1 MIFNTSYFPS
11 SLKLSTLAL
20 SMNAPSPN
28 RAKSKQGF
36 TLLEMSLVIMMLIAL
51 IAMSS
56 FGGSA
61 ISTWTKGRD
70 ASEILRGAYIAQR
83 TYLADNPTAPLSSL
97 SEAKL
102 LPYLPIKT
110 ATFPKVKGLDGTM
123 RSINVNVSPPVVK
136 DTSGSTYDP
145 SGSPKD
151 SLWDVGE

>member
-1 MIFNTSYFPS
+1 MNVPS
-11 SLKLSTLAL
+11 QK
-20 SMNAPSPN
+20 
-28 RAKSKQGF
+28 RAKSELGF
-36 TLLEMSLVIMMLIAL
+36 TLLEMSLVLMVLLSL
-51 IAMSS
+51 IAMTS

-70 ASEILRGAYIAQR
+70 ASETLRSVYVAQR

-102 LPYLPIKT
+102 MPYLPMNSG
-110 ATFPKVKGLDGTM
+110 TFPKVKGLDDTM

>member
-1 MIFNTSYFPS
+1 
-11 SLKLSTLAL
+11 
-20 SMNAPSPN
+20 MNASSPT
-28 RAKSKQGF
+28 KPKLESCF

-51 IAMSS
+51 VAMTS
-56 FGGSA
+56 FGGGA

-70 ASEILRGAYIAQR
+70 ASETLRSVYVAQR

-102 LPYLPIKT
+102 LPYLPMNSG
-110 ATFPKVKGLDGTM
+110 TFPKVKGLDDTM

-136 DTSGSTYDP
+136 DSSGSTYDP